1 MTFQPLF
8 PHLTGDNL
16 AVGWAPFDA
25 LQGESDPDE
34 WQDIANAAPPRQ
46 KEFIAGRQLVR
57 ALSESLSLPR
67 HALRRAE
74 DRSPVWP
81 GDRTGGLSHCKTLC
95 AAAVGR
101 HPHYRGVGIDIE
113 TIGRVDSKLWPT
125 LFTDSEINY
134 FTSVEPALRDAETTV
149 FFSAKEAFYKCQYP
163 MTQQWVGF
171 QDVEL
176 QRVDSATLAIKP
188 AKRDAQLWHQPP
200 IHSSQVDAAH
210 IVTLMLIPA

>member
-1 MTFQPLF
+1 
-8 PHLTGDNL
+8 
-16 AVGWAPFDA
+16 
-25 LQGESDPDE
+25 
-34 WQDIANAAPPRQ
+34 
-46 KEFIAGRQLVR
+46 
-57 ALSESLSLPR
+57 
-67 HALRRAE
+67 
-74 DRSPVWP
+74 
-81 GDRTGGLSHCKTLC
+81 
-95 AAAVGR
+95 VGR

-171 QDVEL
+171 HDVEL
-176 QRVDSATLAIKP
+176 QRVDSATLSIKP
-188 AKRDAQLWHQPP
+188 AKRDAQVWHQPP
-200 IHSSQVDAAH
+200 IHSFQVDAAH

>member
-8 PHLTGDNL
+8 PHLTDHNL
-16 AVGWAPFDA
+16 AVGWSPFDA
-25 LQGESDPDE
+25 LQAEPDPEE
-34 WQDIANAAPPRQ
+34 WQDIANAAPLRQ
-46 KEFIAGRQLVR
+46 KEFIAGRQLVS
-57 ALSESLSLPR
+57 ALSESLALPR

-81 GDRTGGLSHCKTLC
+81 SDRAGSLSHCQTLC
-95 AAAVGR
+95 AAAVGK

-113 TIGRVDSKLWPT
+113 TVGRVENKLWPT
-125 LFTDSEINY
+125 LFTGSEINY
-134 FTSVEPALRDAETTV
+134 LSSVEPALRDAETTV

-163 MTQQWVGF
+163 LTQQWVGF

-176 QRVDSATLAIKP
+176 NRVDSATLSIKP
-188 AKRDAQLWHQPP
+188 VQGDVQLCHEPP
-200 IHSSQVDAAH
+200 IHTLQVDAAH